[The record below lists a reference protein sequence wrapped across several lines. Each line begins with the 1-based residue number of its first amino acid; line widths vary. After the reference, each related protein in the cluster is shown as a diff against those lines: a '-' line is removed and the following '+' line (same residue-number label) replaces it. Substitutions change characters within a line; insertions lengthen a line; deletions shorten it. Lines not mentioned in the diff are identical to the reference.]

1 MLKNQKIWVQSA
13 ALKDN
18 MRLFEFDTSPLLV
31 GLVATTSQL
40 TSEINAGK
48 VKPDWTV
55 PELLQYYRDNDII
68 IDKSDL
74 YNMIKNPPLN
84 KYITNIQ
91 GDSVVFKGQSEGGEQ
106 APDENKKVVQQMAK
120 SAMK

>member
-1 MLKNQKIWVQSA
+1 
-13 ALKDN
+13 

-40 TSEINAGK
+40 KSEIDSGK

-91 GDSVVFKGQSEGGEQ
+91 GDSVVFKGQTEGGEQ

-120 SAMK
+120 QAMK

>member
-1 MLKNQKIWVQSA
+1 
-13 ALKDN
+13 
-18 MRLFEFDTSPLLV
+18 MRLFEFDSSPLLV

-40 TSEINAGK
+40 VSEIDTGK

-91 GDSVVFKGQSEGGEQ
+91 GDSVVFKGQTEGGEQ

-120 SAMK
+120 KAMQ

>member
-1 MLKNQKIWVQSA
+1 
-13 ALKDN
+13 
-18 MRLFEFDTSPLLV
+18 MRLFEFDSSPLLV

-40 TSEINAGK
+40 VSEIDTGK

-91 GDSVVFKGQSEGGEQ
+91 GDNVVFKGQTEGGEQ
-106 APDENKKVVQQMAK
+106 APDENKKVVQQMAHK
-120 SAMK
+120 ALK

>member
-1 MLKNQKIWVQSA
+1 
-13 ALKDN
+13 

-48 VKPDWTV
+48 VKPNWTV

-91 GDSVVFKGQSEGGEQ
+91 GDSIVFKGQTEGGEQ
-106 APDENKKVVQQMAK
+106 APDESKKVVQQMAK
-120 SAMK
+120 QAMK

>member
-1 MLKNQKIWVQSA
+1 
-13 ALKDN
+13 

-31 GLVATTSQL
+31 SLVASTSQL
-40 TSEINAGK
+40 TSEIDAGK
-48 VKPDWTV
+48 VKPNWTV

-84 KYITNIQ
+84 KFITNIQ
-91 GDSVVFKGQSEGGEQ
+91 GDNVVFKGQSEGGEPG
-106 APDENKKVVQQMAK
+106 ADENQKVVSQMAHQALK
-120 SAMK
+120 

>member
-1 MLKNQKIWVQSA
+1 
-13 ALKDN
+13 

-40 TSEINAGK
+40 VSEIDSGK

-55 PELLQYYRDNDII
+55 PELLQYYRDNDIV
-68 IDKSDL
+68 IDKDDL

-84 KYITNIQ
+84 QSIENIQ
-91 GDSVVFKGQSEGGEQ
+91 GENVIFKGQTPEQ
-106 APDENKKVVQQMAK
+106 ELEPDENKKVVAQMAK
-120 SAMK
+120 NAMQ